1 MTLIYDIGV
10 PCRKGHTTGRY
21 TVSRKCVQ
29 CAKDAALKWNRENPD
44 KARKHCETYRANH
57 PDRISAQYKNWRVSN
72 PDKVKTKNANW
83 QAANWDKYLAI
94 SSEWKKRNRAHTN
107 AKSKARRLAQDQR
120 TPKWLTEQDF
130 AGIRE
135 FYLLADELSKAY
147 GFPWHVD
154 HIIPLKG
161 RSVSGLHVTS
171 NLQVIPGS
179 DNMRKGNRFYG

>member
-1 MTLIYDIGV
+1 MDLIYDIGV

-29 CAKDAALKWNRENPD
+29 CAKDAAVKWNKENPD
-44 KARKHCETYRANH
+44 RYKQIKKKSRDPAKESERYR
-57 PDRISAQYKNWRVSN
+57 NWRVAN
-72 PDKVKTKNANW
+72 PDKVRAKNANW
-83 QAANWDKYLAI
+83 QARNWDKYLAI
-94 SSEWKKRNRAHTN
+94 SAEWKKRNRAHTN
-107 AKSKARRLAQDQR
+107 AKCKERRLAQDQR

-161 RSVSGLHVTS
+161 QNVSGLHIAS